1 MSDHFGTLWIRGL
14 KVEQNNDTVKLALF
28 STVGGYILNNKNVIR
43 MAKRIKL
50 TKKLKLSQ
58 GLVQQVPL
66 GQNLC
71 TVTTNVLFLR
81 QKTKQTVLRIKT

>member
-1 MSDHFGTLWIRGL
+1 M
-14 KVEQNNDTVKLALF
+14 KLALF
-28 STVGGYILNNKNVIR
+28 ITIESYILTNKNVIQ

-58 GLVQQVPL
+58 GLIQQVPL